1 MNPKRQAAFHQQQRA
16 RHHASTLDAHALL
29 ELLNDPALSD
39 QVEAA
44 LPAYR
49 HRQFPP
55 LQTLSLFMG
64 QTLSA
69 GHSCQKAVN
78 ELAGKQ
84 LQAKQQ
90 RCSTHTG
97 GYCRAR
103 KRLPVELVSKLVRGS
118 GSSISGRCVNQP
130 LWQTRPVRL
139 VDGTTLSM
147 PDTPQNQAAYPQSRA
162 QQPGLGFPICRA
174 VGIICLSSGAI
185 LDASIGR
192 FRGKGGDEQTLLRS
206 MLDTLE
212 HGDLLLGDAFYATYF
227 LLHELQCRGVDG
239 VFEQYGARRRNTD
252 FRRGKKL
259 GERDHLID
267 LHKPRKRPAWMTPE
281 DYEQVPETLT
291 VRELKAAGKILVTT
305 LCCAKQTPKASL
317 KELFKQRWH
326 VELDLRNL
334 KSTLGLEVL
343 SCKTPQMAIKEL
355 WVYLLAYNLIRLLM
369 TKSALL
375 ADCMPRQLSFKHSVQ
390 LWLTWRLLHSCCD
403 DDAIAELLR
412 LIAQK
417 RVGRRLGR
425 IEPRAVKRRPKP
437 YPLMTQKRTCAR
449 RTIRRSGHPKKLK

>member
-1 MNPKRQAAFHQQQRA
+1 MKKGDRFIIQPFPQPKI
-16 RHHASTLDAHALL
+16 
-29 ELLNDPALSD
+29 NLS
-39 QVEAA
+39 
-44 LPAYR
+44 P
-49 HRQFPP
+49 
-55 LQTLSLFMG
+55 
-64 QTLSA
+64 
-69 GHSCQKAVN
+69 
-78 ELAGKQ
+78 
-84 LQAKQQ
+84 
-90 RCSTHTG
+90 
-97 GYCRAR
+97 
-103 KRLPVELVSKLVRGS
+103 
-118 GSSISGRCVNQP
+118 
-130 LWQTRPVRL
+130 
-139 VDGTTLSM
+139 
-147 PDTPQNQAAYPQSRA
+147 
-162 QQPGLGFPICRA
+162 
-174 VGIICLSSGAI
+174 
-185 LDASIGR
+185 
-192 FRGKGGDEQTLLRS
+192 FR
-206 MLDTLE
+206 
-212 HGDLLLGDAFYATYF
+212 
-227 LLHELQCRGVDG
+227 
-239 VFEQYGARRRNTD
+239 
-252 FRRGKKL
+252 
-259 GERDHLID
+259 LID

-343 SCKTPQMAIKEL
+343 SCKTQQMAIKEL